1 MGKERPSAPR
11 YLFAYPVEVT
21 WMRKRDHNVLTNAAS
36 LLICGLLAGVVVAAA
51 AFPAVAMS
59 GLAAKAGAETFGALP
74 KELTVARAPQISYL
88 YAADGKTQLA
98 TMYDENRRDVK
109 LADISPVMQKA
120 IIAAED
126 HDFYKHN
133 GVDLNGVARAFVNNQ
148 NAGADRQGAST
159 LTMQYVRLAIAYSAT
174 HPADVVAATE
184 DTSARKLREMRYA
197 LQIDK
202 ELSKDE
208 ILERYLNIAAFGN
221 GAYGVYAASQVYFGK
236 APKNLK
242 IEEAAM
248 LAGLVKAP
256 SSFDPT
262 TKSGYP
268 LAVDRRNYVIENMFE
283 IGAITR
289 QEADAAK
296 ATKLVVKDK
305 RTPNGCVDTAE
316 KGWGFFCDYLYRWWM
331 QQETF
336 GSTSYDRERRLKS
349 GGYHIVT
356 TLDPQAQR
364 GADKAVRKAKKET
377 AKEAAMVA
385 VVEPGTGRVRALAVN
400 RNFKLDDPKK
410 PANKPHSDPKQ
421 RNKGKR
427 GNYPNTVNPLLTG
440 GDGITGYQAGST
452 FKMFTIVAA
461 LEKGIPLSYTINA
474 PQTFRSEYIV
484 ERNSPA
490 ACPGTNLYCPQNS
503 GKKAGGV
510 QTMWSA
516 FSASINTYF
525 VPLQQQVGAENV
537 VDVAKRLGIQFR
549 ASNDARFASN
559 KDYAHDWGAFT
570 LGVSQTTPLELAN
583 AYATLAADGKYCEP
597 IPVQEIRDP
606 EGKKLDIANPRCEK
620 RISTDVARAAVDAAR
635 CPVGDNPANGSCGGS
650 RTAPQVKGIVDAPVA
665 GKSGTTDSEK
675 SAALVAMTK
684 QYAVA
689 GIMADPDWPQT
700 NVKMKHNQPDGIN
713 PPVWDTL
720 KAAMKGKPRINFEAP
735 GKKISEGDQRSIPS
749 VKCQSL
755 EAAKNRI
762 EGAGFDAVVSDV
774 KVPSS
779 CPPGTAAGTSP
790 DGRTIKGGVVTI
802 QVSSGGGT
810 KPGTPGDQPTNPG
823 RPPGR
828 PRG

>member
-1 MGKERPSAPR
+1 
-11 YLFAYPVEVT
+11 
-21 WMRKRDHNVLTNAAS
+21 MRKRDHNVLTNAAS

-88 YAADGKTQLA
+88 YAADGKTPLA

-109 LADISPVMQKA
+109 LADIAPIMQKA

-133 GVDLNGVARAFVNNQ
+133 GVDLNGIARAFVNNQ
-148 NAGADRQGAST
+148 SGASSQQGAST

-197 LQIDK
+197 IQIDK

-221 GAYGVYAASQVYFGK
+221 GAYGIYAASQVYFNK
-236 APKNLK
+236 PPSKLK

-248 LAGLVKAP
+248 LAGMVKAP
-256 SSFDPT
+256 STNDPT
-262 TKSGYP
+262 TKSGYKA
-268 LAVDRRNYVIENMFE
+268 AVERRNYVIQNMVE
-283 IGAITR
+283 IGAITQ

-296 ATKLVVKDK
+296 AVELEVTGK
-305 RTPNGCVDTAE
+305 RAPNGCVSTNE
-316 KGWGFFCDYLYRWWM
+316 KGWGFFCDYFYRWWM

-349 GGYHIVT
+349 GGYTVIT

-364 GADKAVRKAKKET
+364 GADKAVRKAKPEKS
-377 AKEAAMVA
+377 KEAAMVA

-400 RNFKLDDPKK
+400 RTFKLDDPKK

-421 RNKGKR
+421 RKKGKL

-452 FKMFTIVAA
+452 FKIFTIVAA
-461 LEKGIPLSYTINA
+461 LEKGIPLGYTINA
-474 PQTFRSEYIV
+474 PQQFKSEYIIDSS
-484 ERNSPA
+484 SPA
-490 ACPGTNLYCPQNS
+490 ACPGTHFYCPTNS

-510 QTMWSA
+510 QNMWSA
-516 FSASINTYF
+516 FASSINTYF

-549 ASNDARFASN
+549 QSEDAKFAST
-559 KDYAHDWGAFT
+559 KDYAHQWGAFT

-597 IPVQEIRDP
+597 IPVQEIKDP

-620 RISTDVARAAVDAAR
+620 RVSTEVARAAVDAAR
-635 CPVGDNPANGSCGGS
+635 CPVGDNSSTSRCGGS
-650 RTAPQVKGIVDAPVA
+650 RTAANVRGIVDAPVA

-675 SAALVAMTK
+675 TASLVAMTK

-700 NVKMKHNQPDGIN
+700 NVRMKHKERDGIN
-713 PPVWDTL
+713 PPVYETL
-720 KAAMKGKPRINFEAP
+720 RDAMKGKKRINFEPP
-735 GKKISEGDQRSIPS
+735 GQKISEGDQRRIPD
-749 VKCQSL
+749 VKCLDVEQ
-755 EAAKNRI
+755 AKSRI
-762 EGAGFDAVVSDV
+762 EAEGFDAVVSDI

-779 CPPGTAAGTSP
+779 CAPGKAAGTSP

-802 QVSSGGGT
+802 QISAGGGT
-810 KPGTPGDQPTNPG
+810 APGSGTKPTNPG

-828 PRG
+828 NGG